1 MDNLIFS
8 DRVDDLIFSDWVD
21 DLVFSNEEERIN
33 ARKRRRMLTNRGMI

>member
-21 DLVFSNEEERIN
+21 DLVFSNEEERIS
-33 ARKRRRMLTNRGMI
+33 ARKRRRMLMNRGMI